1 MKTEKTVKLLEIAAA
16 VVLAALGYFV
26 FDSIR
31 ERVANVGDTAPGF
44 KVTTASGKAMTQK
57 EFGGRIL
64 LLNFWASWC
73 PPCREETPSMNQMAQ
88 QLGPKGLVVL
98 GVSVDEN
105 EAAYQRFLAN
115 ERVVFDTAL
124 DPTGEISA
132 NFGTYK
138 YPETYVIGRDGKVL
152 RKYIG
157 PRDWT
162 SPDLIRDIE
171 SLL

>member
-1 MKTEKTVKLLEIAAA
+1 MNTQKIVKALQVSA
-16 VVLAALGYFV
+16 VVVLLALGYFV
-26 FDSIR
+26 YDSIL

-44 KVTTASGKAMTQK
+44 KVTTARGKALTQK

-73 PPCREETPSMNQMAQ
+73 PPCKEETPSMNQMAQ

-98 GVSVDEN
+98 GVSVDES
-105 EAAYQRFLAN
+105 EAAYQRFLAS

-138 YPETYVIGRDGKVL
+138 YPETYIIGRDGKVL

-162 SPDLIRDIE
+162 SPDMLRDIE

>member
-1 MKTEKTVKLLEIAAA
+1 MNIQKIVKALQMAA
-16 VVLAALGYFV
+16 VVVLLALGYFV
-26 FDSIR
+26 YDSIL

-44 KVTTASGKAMTQK
+44 KVTTASGKALTQK

-64 LLNFWASWC
+64 VLNFWASWC
-73 PPCREETPSMNQMAQ
+73 PPCKEETPSMNQMAQ

-124 DPTGEISA
+124 DTTAEISA
-132 NFGTYK
+132 NYGTFK

-162 SPDLIRDIE
+162 SPELLRDIE